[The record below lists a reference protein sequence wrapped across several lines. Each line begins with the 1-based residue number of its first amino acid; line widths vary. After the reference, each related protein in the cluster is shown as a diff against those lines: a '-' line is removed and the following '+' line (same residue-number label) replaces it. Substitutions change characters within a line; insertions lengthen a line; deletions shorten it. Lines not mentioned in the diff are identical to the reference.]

1 MVTSGHL
8 NVMRTVTTVPTAL
21 VRVCPAGPDANPGRR
36 DVTPGH
42 RYVTRGPGRPRRP
55 RARILRPGQRPD
67 QTPVSGRR
75 GTVLRQRSNRACP
88 GLAWCLDMR
97 S

>member
-1 MVTSGHL
+1 VVTSGHL
-8 NVMRTVTTVPTAL
+8 SVMRTVTTVPTVL
-21 VRVCPAGPDANPGRR
+21 VRVCPAGPDANPGHP

-42 RYVTRGPGRPRRP
+42 LDVTLGLGRPRRP
-55 RARILRPGQRPD
+55 RTRGLRPGERPD
-67 QTPVSGRR
+67 QTPFSGQH
-75 GTVLRQRSNRACP
+75 GTVLRQRSNRARS